1 MVIQPL
7 STRLIKPNIYVSF
20 VDKFGATVVVSL
32 RNRVKRTLYDLC
44 CLHYYYSLYGA
55 VQKKGEGTLRDACMT
70 RIGVYIHLI
79 ECDPEFLE
87 RRHGGGQKCR
97 LTSLKVR
104 KTLRPA
110 PSMVLE

>member
-7 STRLIKPNIYVSF
+7 STRLIKPNIHVSF

-32 RNRVKRTLYDLC
+32 RNRVKRALYDLC
-44 CLHYYYSLYGA
+44 CLHYYYYSLYSRLKRCV

-79 ECDPEFLE
+79 ECDPEHFSSAGMGEGKNVDL
-87 RRHGGGQKCR
+87 
-97 LTSLKVR
+97 
-104 KTLRPA
+104 PA
-110 PSMVLE
+110 